1 MNPPDAAASAGS
13 GGAAASSAGTVRG
26 RHETQDERS
35 DRNWGELLQE
45 LRVTQTGAQILTGFL
60 LTVPFQSRF
69 TELDDVQVTAYLVLV
84 CLSVLATGFLIA
96 PVSLHRAVFGRRVK
110 AELVSQADHLARAG
124 IATLGLAL
132 IGTLFLLFDVVGT
145 RAAAIAAG
153 LVGAGA
159 LVVLWLVVPLALRRR
174 ARSSRRSDGQ
184 AAAPAPERR

>member
-1 MNPPDAAASAGS
+1 MTRPQHGSAPDR
-13 GGAAASSAGTVRG
+13 TIRG
-26 RHETQDERS
+26 RHETVDERS

-69 TELDDVQVTAYLVLV
+69 TELDDVQVTAYLILV

-110 AELVSQADHLARAG
+110 AELVSQADTLARAG

-132 IGTLFLLFDVVGT
+132 VGTLFLLFDVVASRT
-145 RAAAIAAG
+145 AAVSAG
-153 LVGAGA
+153 LIGTATLG
-159 LVVLWLVVPLALRRR
+159 VLWLVVPLTLRRR
-174 ARSSRRSDGQ
+174 ATTAQETG
-184 AAAPAPERR
+184 AASG

>member
-1 MNPPDAAASAGS
+1 MTPSDPA
-13 GGAAASSAGTVRG
+13 AGTVRG
-26 RHETQDERS
+26 RHETKDERS

-132 IGTLFLLFDVVGT
+132 VGTLFLLFDVVGT
-145 RAAAIAAG
+145 RSAAITAG

-174 ARSSRRSDGQ
+174 AGELHPSSSGAQ
-184 AAAPAPERR
+184 AQGPGRH